1 MKHQRYLFSISSS
14 LRGVFIMDE
23 TVEVQEHQQAEDD
36 VYRTMFAEYPDIV
49 GVDQLCEMLDL
60 KYKTVCK
67 FVREGKIPRMPDG
80 RKIRVAKIEVINYVL
95 QRAQNKP

>member
-1 MKHQRYLFSISSS
+1 
-14 LRGVFIMDE
+14 MDE
-23 TVEVQEHQQAEDD
+23 NTEMQEQQTDD
-36 VYRTMFAEYPDIV
+36 VYHTMFAEYPDIV
-49 GVDQLCEMLDL
+49 GVDQLCEMLGL

-95 QRAQNKP
+95 QRAQNNV

>member
-1 MKHQRYLFSISSS
+1 MNENMKTMEI
-14 LRGVFIMDE
+14 
-23 TVEVQEHQQAEDD
+23 QEQQTDD
-36 VYRTMFAEYPDIV
+36 VYHTMFADYPDIV
-49 GVDQLCEMLDL
+49 GVDQLCEMLNL

-95 QRAQNKP
+95 QRAQNRV

>member
-23 TVEVQEHQQAEDD
+23 TMEIQEHQQAEDD
-36 VYRTMFAEYPDIV
+36 IYRTMFADYPDIV

>member
-23 TVEVQEHQQAEDD
+23 TIEIQEHQQAEDD
-36 VYRTMFAEYPDIV
+36 IYRTMFADYPDIV

>member
-1 MKHQRYLFSISSS
+1 
-14 LRGVFIMDE
+14 MDE

-36 VYRTMFAEYPDIV
+36 VNRTMFAEYPDIV
-49 GVDQLCEMLDL
+49 GVDQLCEMLGL

>member
-1 MKHQRYLFSISSS
+1 MEEDI
-14 LRGVFIMDE
+14 
-23 TVEVQEHQQAEDD
+23 EVQEQQTDD
-36 VYRTMFAEYPDIV
+36 VYHTMFAEYPDIV
-49 GVDQLCEMLDL
+49 GVDQLCEMLNL

-95 QRAQNKP
+95 QRAQNRV

>member
-1 MKHQRYLFSISSS
+1 
-14 LRGVFIMDE
+14 MDE
-23 TVEVQEHQQAEDD
+23 TLEIQEHQQAEADI
-36 VYRTMFAEYPDIV
+36 YRTMFADYPDIV

>member
-1 MKHQRYLFSISSS
+1 MKHKRYLFSISSS
-14 LRGVFIMDE
+14 LRGVFIIDE
-23 TVEVQEHQQAEDD
+23 TMEIQEHQQAEDD
-36 VYRTMFAEYPDIV
+36 IYRTMFADYPDIV

-95 QRAQNKP
+95 QRAQNKL

>member
-1 MKHQRYLFSISSS
+1 
-14 LRGVFIMDE
+14 MDE

-49 GVDQLCEMLDL
+49 GVDQLCEMLGL

-67 FVREGKIPRMPDG
+67 FVREDKIPRMPDG

>member
-1 MKHQRYLFSISSS
+1 MEDTSEIT
-14 LRGVFIMDE
+14 E
-23 TVEVQEHQQAEDD
+23 TAESQPNTND
-36 VYRTMFAEYPDIV
+36 VYHTMFADYPDIV
-49 GVDQLCEMLDL
+49 GAEQLCEMLDL

>member
-1 MKHQRYLFSISSS
+1 MEEDI
-14 LRGVFIMDE
+14 
-23 TVEVQEHQQAEDD
+23 EVQEQQTDD
-36 VYRTMFAEYPDIV
+36 VYHTMFADYPDIV
-49 GVDQLCEMLDL
+49 GVDQLCEMLGL

-95 QRAQNKP
+95 QCAQNKM

>member
-14 LRGVFIMDE
+14 VRGVFIMDE
-23 TVEVQEHQQAEDD
+23 TMEVQERQQAEND
-36 VYRTMFAEYPDIV
+36 VYRTMFADYPDIV
-49 GVDQLCEMLDL
+49 NAEQLCEMLDL

-95 QRAQNKP
+95 QRAQNRL

>member
-1 MKHQRYLFSISSS
+1 ISSS

>member
-1 MKHQRYLFSISSS
+1 MYI
-14 LRGVFIMDE
+14 
-23 TVEVQEHQQAEDD
+23 
-36 VYRTMFAEYPDIV
+36 DIV